1 MKLGLHPATCTP
13 VILVLYLSQMN
24 PQELGQTHSSRRL
37 SIQRVAAPAY
47 LDILQVGPEL
57 QVFCPDTCNAGND
70 HEALAERTQRPFDNA
85 CTAVAVRW
93 QGLLLALSA
102 SAVGH

>member
-1 MKLGLHPATCTP
+1 MLQWSCT
-13 VILVLYLSQMN
+13 LVLEACAYCILHVTDEPSGAWPD
-24 PQELGQTHSSRRL
+24 PQLEAL

-70 HEALAERTQRPFDNA
+70 QGALAERPQRPFDNV
-85 CTAVAVRW
+85 CTAVAIGW

-102 SAVGH
+102 SAAGH